1 MLAPPTRLISRLAYD
16 ESGATAVVVAVTLTA
31 LMGFAAMAID
41 VGHWYGD
48 KRLAQGAADAAAYSA
63 AVDMAAGD
71 TIAGATAAAKAV
83 TAQYGLTNGANGVTV
98 TVNNPPSAGPNA
110 SNAGA
115 IEVIVNKSESLFF
128 ASFFARTVSVASRS
142 VALVGSAGGLY
153 SVLALNPASSTSAAT
168 TDISLNNGAD
178 LDLTASGL
186 ADNASGPDAL
196 YVSGGAKLTAKDVT
210 LVGNYTVNNGSHMT
224 VTNPVSTGAASTA
237 DPYATVA
244 TPAPNG
250 CDQTNFS
257 VQNKTQTLSPGTYC
271 NGLTIGNASNVTM
284 SAGVYVID
292 RGSFAVAGGSRVTAT
307 AGVTI
312 VLTSSTGGNYATSQ
326 IDNGT
331 QVTLTAPATGP
342 TKGLAMMMDR
352 NAPAS
357 GSVTFAG
364 GSQMTVTGAIYVPS
378 QLVNWSNGSTN
389 GASCTQ
395 LIAWAVNFSGGSKFS
410 NQCAGAGVT
419 GIGSKS
425 NSLVE

>member
-1 MLAPPTRLISRLAYD
+1 MFASPTRLISGLARD

-31 LMGFAAMAID
+31 LMGFAGMAID
-41 VGHWYGD
+41 VGYWYGD
-48 KRLAQGAADAAAYSA
+48 KRVAQGAADAAAYSA

-71 TIAGATAAAKAV
+71 AATGAVAAAKAI
-83 TAQYGLTNGANGVTV
+83 TAQYGLTDGVNGVAV

-110 SNAGA
+110 SNTGA

-128 ASFFARTVSVASRS
+128 ASFFASTASVASRS
-142 VALVGSAGGLY
+142 VALIGSAGGLY
-153 SVLALNPASSTSAAT
+153 CVLALNPGSANSAAT
-168 TDISLNNGAD
+168 TDISLNNGAN
-178 LDLTASGL
+178 LDLSACGL
-186 ADNASGPDAL
+186 ADDASGPDAL
-196 YVSGGAKLTAKDVT
+196 YVSGGAKLAANHVT
-210 LVGNYTVNNGSHMT
+210 LVGNYTVDNGSHLNVNST
-224 VTNPVSTGAASTA
+224 ILTGAPLTS
-237 DPYATVA
+237 DPYASVA
-244 TPAPNG
+244 MPVPNG

-271 NGLTIGNASNVTM
+271 NGLAIGNASNVTM
-284 SAGVYVID
+284 SAGVYIID
-292 RGSFAVAGGSRVTAT
+292 RGSFSVAGGSRVAAT

-312 VLTSSTGGNYATSQ
+312 ALTSSTSNNYATTQ

-331 QVTLTAPATGP
+331 QVTLTAPSTGP
-342 TKGLAMMMDR
+342 TKGLAIMMDR
-352 NAPAS
+352 NAPSS

-364 GSQMTVTGAIYVPS
+364 GSQMMVTGAIYVPT

-389 GASCTQ
+389 GSSCTQ

-410 NQCAGAGVT
+410 NQCTGAGVT